1 MSIIANKIMKP
12 LIEGNC
18 MSFEKMKEQIF
29 DLRRRLR
36 NPEKQTL
43 YFRKG
48 IKSVR
53 ARYNRLL
60 ANYEYIKNLINSN
73 DMSYF
78 AEKISEKK
86 KLLNRINV
94 NSTLNFMAYQSVL
107 NSISEYKEFLAIKKK
122 HGKLKGVFEAEGDDE
137 YQK

>member
-1 MSIIANKIMKP
+1 MKL

-18 MSFEKMKEQIF
+18 RSFENMKKQIF
-29 DLRRRLR
+29 DLSRRLR

-60 ANYEYIKNLINSN
+60 ANYEYIKNLINSK
-73 DMSYF
+73 DLSYF

-94 NSTLNFMAYQSVL
+94 NSTFNFMAYQSVV
-107 NSISEYKEFLAIKKK
+107 NSISKYKEFLAIKKK
-122 HGKLKGVFEAEGDDE
+122 YGKLKGIFEAEADGE
-137 YQK
+137 

>member
-1 MSIIANKIMKP
+1 MSISANKIMKP

-18 MSFEKMKEQIF
+18 MSFENMKKQIF

-73 DMSYF
+73 DLSYF
-78 AEKISEKK
+78 EEKIFEKK

-94 NSTLNFMAYQSVL
+94 NSTFSFMAHQSVL
-107 NSISEYKEFLAIKKK
+107 NSIREYKDFLAIKKK
-122 HGKLKGVFEAEGDDE
+122 YGKLKGIFEAEADGE
-137 YQK
+137 